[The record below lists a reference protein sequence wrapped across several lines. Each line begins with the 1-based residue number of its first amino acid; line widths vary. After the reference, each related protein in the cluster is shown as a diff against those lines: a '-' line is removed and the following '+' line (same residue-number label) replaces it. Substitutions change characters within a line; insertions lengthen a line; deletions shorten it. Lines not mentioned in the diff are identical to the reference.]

1 MELRYALLSDFANVT
16 QEGKLNVIGILDH
29 LYAIQFPAIHRQL
42 YLVTSIATDL
52 EDENQTREIL
62 IEMINADGEVLH
74 DLKGQVNFAR
84 GKQIFNQVHIFQ
96 DLRFEQPGPYQF
108 NIFFDGRMVK
118 TLELE
123 LQQLTVTPA

>member
-16 QEGKLNVIGILDH
+16 QDGKLNVIGILDH
-29 LYAIQFPAIHRQL
+29 LYSIQFPTIHRQL
-42 YLVTSIATDL
+42 YMVTSTATDL
-52 EDENQTREIL
+52 EDEDTTREIHVQL
-62 IEMINADGEVLH
+62 INADGEVLQ

-96 DLRFEQPGPYQF
+96 DLVFNQAGPYQF

-123 LQQLTVTPA
+123 LQQLTVAQA